1 MKMNIDMIEFG
12 QIENVEDDY
21 NLEDFFPNTISYKL
35 QPLIEYRIKC
45 IMKTDAHFLPGE
57 TQVVNTSCIMKGRG
71 KFKLSMF
78 LLPYENLPLSFES
91 GGYIDRNFKGRVL
104 IKLTNYSTKK
114 VKVNSGACIGYIV
127 MQPYSLE

>member
-57 TQVVNTSCIMKGRG
+57 TQVVNTSCVMKGKSR
-71 KFKLSMF
+71 KKISMF
-78 LLPYENLPLSFES
+78 LTQYENLPLSFES
-91 GGYIDRNFKGRVL
+91 CGYIDRNYTGRVM
-104 IKLTNYSTKK
+104 IKLTNYSSKK
-114 VKVNSGACIGYIV
+114 IKLNSGCPIGYIV
-127 MQPYSLE
+127 MQPYTME